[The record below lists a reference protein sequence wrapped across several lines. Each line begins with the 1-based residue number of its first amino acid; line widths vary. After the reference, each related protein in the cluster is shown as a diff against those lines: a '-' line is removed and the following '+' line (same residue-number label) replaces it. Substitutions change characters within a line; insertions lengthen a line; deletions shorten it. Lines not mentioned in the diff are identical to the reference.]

1 MISAEHIRRI
11 AREEKLAV
19 GVVEKDYALSWLLR
33 GFYLMNSGLDDSFVL
48 KGGAAIRK
56 VYFPQ
61 TWRFS
66 EDLDFTVAKAMEP
79 ESIKES
85 HATGVRNTSPRKRH

>member
-48 KGGAAIRK
+48 KESLRLEKCIFLRLGGFQRI
-56 VYFPQ
+56 
-61 TWRFS
+61 
-66 EDLDFTVAKAMEP
+66 
-79 ESIKES
+79 
-85 HATGVRNTSPRKRH
+85 